1 VLGLAGLVL
10 LLGYQNLYFGL
21 DQLNHGTN
29 GYFDLL
35 IPGRYKNAPKD
46 DGSSGSAKL
55 PNGLTPGQASFL
67 HASTGGAAVTPAAT
81 TATGKAPQ
89 TGGLG
94 VPGVIGR

>member
-1 VLGLAGLVL
+1 MLGLAGLVL

-46 DGSSGSAKL
+46 NGSAGSSSS
-55 PNGLTPGQASFL
+55 GLTPAQASFL

-81 TATGKAPQ
+81 TVTGKAPQ